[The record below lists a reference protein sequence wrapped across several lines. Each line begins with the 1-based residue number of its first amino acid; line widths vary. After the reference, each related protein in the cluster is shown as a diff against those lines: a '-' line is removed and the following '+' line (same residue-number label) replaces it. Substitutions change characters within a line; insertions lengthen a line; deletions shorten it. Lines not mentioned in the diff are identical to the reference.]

1 MSEEYE
7 VIEPDHDKDHSKRTR
22 SIPRKY
28 TRLNDEPFYVK
39 NIPSYISCI
48 TTTSSNFLLS
58 LIFSVHGVYYF
69 NSHLT
74 LAILFTIAITAITF
88 VGTFKAVF

>member
-7 VIEPDHDKDHSKRTR
+7 VVEPDHDKDHSKRTR
-22 SIPRKY
+22 SVPRKFTKAY
-28 TRLNDEPFYVK
+28 EEPSFTK

-48 TTTSSNFLLS
+48 ITTSSNFLLS

-74 LAILFTIAITAITF
+74 LAILFTIAVTAVTF
-88 VGTFKAVF
+88 VGTFKAIL